1 MANEKRLIDA
11 NEVKE
16 RIWYGNSDPSGL
28 RQYASGFIDNAPTV
42 DAVPRGVVDQI
53 RWERDVAIKQLEE
66 HGIPFCGIAP
76 DVVKVVRCKDCK
88 NRGEAVICPMCWEE
102 TIEWDDD
109 GYTEIDFVT
118 HDYTTDNGFCHM
130 GERREGE

>member
-11 NEVKE
+11 DAEIEAIKK
-16 RIWYGNSDPSGL
+16 
-28 RQYASGFIDNAPTV
+28 YACEDCDSYNGIRCRACWADDLMSWIDDAPKV
-42 DAVPRGVVDQI
+42 DAVSRGVVDQI

-88 NRGEAVICPMCWEE
+88 WHSEFDANGIALCWEHE
-102 TIEWDDD
+102 HYVH
-109 GYTEIDFVT
+109 GA
-118 HDYTTDNGFCHM
+118 DYCSC
-130 GERREGE
+130 GERNSNVED